1 MTIDFYLKMWYN
13 NYSEGKENPKTR
25 KELITMNDKK
35 IAKEI
40 TENNKRAKEI
50 LDNGAVFACQLFD
63 YSEYNIFMARYFVS
77 FKNELYALLFSKEGC
92 IGIAK
97 VDW

>member
-1 MTIDFYLKMWYN
+1 MWYN
-13 NYSEGKENPKTR
+13 SYSEGEGKPKTR
-25 KELITMNDKK
+25 KELIAMNDNKR
-35 IAKEI
+35 AKEI

-50 LDNGAVFACQLFD
+50 LDNGSVLGCQLFD
-63 YSEYNIFMARYFVS
+63 YSEYNIFMAKYFVS